1 MEFFQLIKIKH
12 WIKNI
17 LIIIPIITSHQFSLL
32 KEINTYYVVL
42 IFCLMSS
49 VVYYINNF
57 FDYDHDTK
65 NKLKKIAYTFENN
78 FKNKCYFL
86 IILVTF
92 LLTQLAALNLD
103 FKLLIIINIY
113 LSFNIIYTYLIKKIK
128 YLDILF
134 LGNFHVLRIAFGSV
148 AFNINQSI
156 FFVLF
161 YLSLFISIGINK
173 RIIEYENIGKNLR
186 PYSHRDI
193 SYLKI
198 ILYCFL
204 TVVSFVFLIY
214 IQSEVAN
221 SLFGSMYLLY
231 VNWIILNLIL
241 INFIYKTNTNNIYDI
256 VEFII
261 KDKIN
266 LILGLLFVFLFFKNS
281 I

>member
-1 MEFFQLIKIKH
+1 MEFFQLIKLKH

-17 LIIIPIITSHQFSLL
+17 LIIIPIITSHQISLL

-42 IFCLMSS
+42 IFCLISS

-57 FDYDHDTK
+57 FDYRHDTK
-65 NKLKKIAYTFENN
+65 NKLKKIKYTFENN
-78 FKNKCYFL
+78 FKNKCYFF

-92 LLTQLAALNLD
+92 LFTQLSVLNLD
-103 FKLLIIINIY
+103 FKLFIIINIY
-113 LSFNIIYTYLIKKIK
+113 FSFNILYTYLIKKIK

-134 LGNFHVLRIAFGSV
+134 LGSFHVLRILFGSV

-193 SYLKI
+193 NYLKI
-198 ILYCFL
+198 TLYCLL

-221 SLFGSMYLLY
+221 VLFSSVSLLY
-231 VNWIILNLIL
+231 INWIILNLIL
-241 INFIYKTNTNNIYDI
+241 INFIYKTNTDNIYDI
-256 VEFII
+256 VEFITR
-261 KDKIN
+261 DKIN
-266 LILGLLFVFLFFKNS
+266 LVLGLLFIFLFFKNS

>member
-1 MEFFQLIKIKH
+1 MEFFQLIKFKH

-17 LIIIPIITSHQFSLL
+17 LKIIPIITSHQFILL

-42 IFCLMSS
+42 IFCLISS

-57 FDYDHDTK
+57 VDYEYDSK
-65 NKLKKIAYTFENN
+65 NKLKNIKYTFENN
-78 FKNKCYFL
+78 FKNKCFLFL
-86 IILVTF
+86 ILITF
-92 LLTQLAALNLD
+92 LLSQLAALNLNL
-103 FKLLIIINIY
+103 KLLIILNIY
-113 LSFNIIYTYLIKKIK
+113 FSFNIFYTYLIKKIK

-134 LGNFHVLRIAFGSV
+134 LGVFHVLRILFGSV
-148 AFNINQSI
+148 AFGINQSI

-173 RIIEYENIGKNLR
+173 RIIEYKNISKNHR
-186 PYSHRDI
+186 PYSDRDI
-193 SYLKI
+193 TYLKI

-214 IQSEVAN
+214 IQSEITN
-221 SLFGSMYLLY
+221 SLFNSIYLLY
-231 VNWIILNLIL
+231 INWIILNLIL
-241 INFIYKTNTNNIYDI
+241 INFIYKTNTDNIYDV

-266 LILGLLFVFLFFKNS
+266 LILGLLFFFLFFKNS